1 MKDYRIDIAVKN
13 NRILSRIKDAGYESV
28 SDFCRACGLQ
38 NKVVGLFINMK
49 KSPLSTQTGTWRKAV
64 EVMAL
69 ALSCCPEDLF
79 NEQQAGSPLA
89 TNRRQREIN
98 ADQLFALMHKPE
110 TDLLKLTLDDQAAKA
125 TLASL
130 EYLTDSEKNVIELR
144 FGLNGNDEHTLEE
157 IAEIKCLSRQRIRD
171 IESQALRKLRH
182 RGSGLRSFVSEDN
195 YRYA

>member
-1 MKDYRIDIAVKN
+1 MIPRLNTKMKDYRIDIAVKN

-79 NEQQAGSPLA
+79 NEQQAGSP
-89 TNRRQREIN
+89 
-98 ADQLFALMHKPE
+98 
-110 TDLLKLTLDDQAAKA
+110 
-125 TLASL
+125 
-130 EYLTDSEKNVIELR
+130 